1 MPITIT
7 VTVKANA
14 KKTALSRI
22 TSTEYR
28 AAVNAAPVGGKAN
41 QALIE
46 LLADHFDVAKSSV
59 VILRGHGAK
68 RKLIR
73 VG

>member
-7 VTVKANA
+7 VTVKPNA
-14 KKTALSRI
+14 KNPAVSRI

-28 AAVNAAPVGGKAN
+28 AAVNAAPVGGQAN

-46 LLADHFDVAKSSV
+46 LLADHFGVAKSRV
-59 VILRGHGAK
+59 VILRGHGARK
-68 RKLIR
+68 KLIR
-73 VG
+73 IG